1 MQFVQLLLRK
11 LHFLNASRTESR
23 SASFLRRS
31 PEIRDSRGFGLIE
44 VIVVVAIISIV
55 ALGIA
60 TMMQDMFSQQQRAA
74 QKGTLNSTRA
84 RLLETLQSP
93 TGWAATVAHTSNDSA
108 LACMR
113 VGNTCAHGTTGAF
126 NIVDSTNTVIYPSAT
141 ATAGFRPDG
150 SNCNTF
156 SAGTPDP
163 TCPFRWS
170 FVWTASCPSGSG
182 TCPAP
187 DVHIVGTF
195 AYAPGSTA
203 GFGAGFNPNTYSI
216 DFRRG
221 ADVVANNPVR
231 FWYQRNDN
239 TGELGG
245 CNAGWTT
252 RLLNS
257 VHNPN
262 LIGRNPAH
270 TPTSC
275 TSCATG
281 PVANNFAL
289 PAGSYNCRA
298 LVPGFKNGGN
308 RIRIMRNGSTVPEA
322 ESGIALASVETGG
335 AVVNTLE
342 FTLRVNAD
350 SSFRVEHTCTSSP
363 AAATWG
369 NQNPNFAKGVP
380 VPDPTTGTYVNVT
393 FTSVSCIQTG
403 G

>member
-1 MQFVQLLLRK
+1 M
-11 LHFLNASRTESR
+11 
-23 SASFLRRS
+23 
-31 PEIRDSRGFGLIE
+31 RDARGFGLIE

-60 TMMQDMFSQQQRAA
+60 TMMQDMFSQQQKASQR
-74 QKGTLNSTRA
+74 GMLNSTRT

-93 TGWAATVAHTSNDSA
+93 TGWAAMVANSANDAS

-126 NIVDSTNTVIYPSAT
+126 NIVDSSGTVVYPSAT
-141 ATAGFRPDG
+141 ATAGYRPDG
-150 SNCNTF
+150 TTCNTF
-156 SAGTPDP
+156 STSTPDP
-163 TCPFRWS
+163 SCPFRWA

-182 TCPAP
+182 SCPAP
-187 DVHIVGTF
+187 DVHITGTF
-195 AYAPGSTA
+195 SYSPGPNSS
-203 GFGAGFNPNTYSI
+203 FGAGFNPNIYSI

-221 ADVVANNPVR
+221 ADVVANNPVK

-239 TGELGG
+239 VGEPGG
-245 CNAGWTT
+245 CNTGWTT
-252 RLLNS
+252 RLLNA

-275 TSCATG
+275 TACATG
-281 PVANNFAL
+281 PVANHFAL
-289 PAGSYNCRA
+289 PAGSFNCRA

-308 RIRIMRNGSTVPEA
+308 RIRIMRNGSAAAEA

-335 AVVNTLE
+335 SVINTLE
-342 FTLRVNAD
+342 FTLRVNAN
-350 SSFRVEHTCTSSP
+350 SSFRVEHSCTSSP
-363 AAATWG
+363 LAASWG
-369 NQNPNFAKGVP
+369 NQNPDYSKGVP
-380 VPDPTTGTYVNVT
+380 VPDPATGTYTNVT
-393 FTSVSCIQTG
+393 FTTVTCIQTG